1 MYPVFKNRGLPY
13 FLLAPSVA
21 VIFVFLFVPSF
32 QSLYLSFFKVAPF
45 GNRRL
50 YVGMENFKGLFGDPD
65 YLNSIFATVVFCFFV
80 VVAGLSLSLAL
91 ALALNQKI
99 PGISLYRTALIW
111 PYAISPAIAGT
122 IWALMFDPSTG
133 ALTYFVYVISGTQ
146 PNWMTNGSLALS
158 AVTASATWK
167 MVGYNV
173 IFFLAGLQAVPAELL
188 ESAALD
194 GAGGWQRF
202 RRVTFPLL
210 TPTTFFLII
219 MNALYGFFEVF
230 GLIDIMTAGG
240 PGRATEILVYKLY
253 RDGFETLRTGYASA
267 QSIVLFLFVAA
278 LTLIQFRAARRW
290 VFYQ

>member
-1 MYPVFKNRGLPY
+1 MYSVFKNRGLPY
-13 FLLAPSVA
+13 LLLAPSVVII
-21 VIFVFLFVPSF
+21 VIFLFIPSF
-32 QSLYLSFFKVAPF
+32 QSLYLSLFKVAPF
-45 GNRRL
+45 GNRLL
-50 YVGMENFKGLFGDPD
+50 YVGMENFKSLFTDPD
-65 YLNSIFATVVFCFFV
+65 YLNSISATAVFCFFV
-80 VVAGLSLSLAL
+80 VVVGLSLSLAI

-99 PGISLYRTALIW
+99 AGIGFYRTALIW

-133 ALTYFVYVISGTQ
+133 ALTYFAYLVSGTQ
-146 PNWMTNGSLALS
+146 LNWMTSGTLALT

-173 IFFLAGLQAVPAELL
+173 IFFLAGLQAVPDELL
-188 ESAALD
+188 EASALD
-194 GAGGWQRF
+194 GAGSWQRF
-202 RRVTFPLL
+202 WRVTFPLL

-219 MNALYGFFEVF
+219 MNSLYGFFEVF
-230 GLIDIMTAGG
+230 GLIDIMTSGG

-267 QSIVLFLFVAA
+267 QSIVLFLFVAV